1 MLVEYHTAH
10 ELQRSQR
17 TVYRTYVNNVVAWL
31 SGRASPSH
39 GGGHR
44 FKSCSDHHFF
54 LHLTL
59 CISLSLCGTSLV
71 TRASLRG
78 TYLVTCVLSC
88 VRRGKTL
95 QRARNP
101 LQSTPLLERP
111 WRARSTRTSAPACS
125 RSPSHNSPSHARLTL
140 CRTPAR
146 SRSPPHKAR
155 HRFVANF

>member
-1 MLVEYHTAH
+1 MQYAH
-10 ELQRSQR
+10 
-17 TVYRTYVNNVVAWL
+17 TYVNNVVAWL

-54 LHLTL
+54 RIPHPLH
-59 CISLSLCGTSLV
+59 SLSLRGTCLV
-71 TRASLRG
+71 THASLRG
-78 TYLVTCVLSC
+78 TCLVTCALSC
-88 VRRGKTL
+88 VHRGKTL

-101 LQSTPLLERP
+101 LQSTPLLERT
-111 WRARSTRTSAPACS
+111 WRARSTRTSAPARS
-125 RSPSHNSPSHARLTL
+125 RSPPHNSPSHARSTL
-140 CRTPAR
+140 CRAPAR

>member
-1 MLVEYHTAH
+1 MRAH
-10 ELQRSQR
+10 FISSYLIIIRSACR
-17 TVYRTYVNNVVAWL
+17 IPHSARIAALYTYVNNVVAWL

-54 LHLTL
+54 LRLTL
-59 CISLSLCGTSLV
+59 CISLSLHGTCL
-71 TRASLRG
+71 L
-78 TYLVTCVLSC
+78 TCALSC
-88 VRRGKTL
+88 VHRGKTL

-101 LQSTPLLERP
+101 LQSTPLLERT
-111 WRARSTRTSAPACS
+111 WRARSTRTSAPARS
-125 RSPSHNSPSHARLTL
+125 RSPPHNSPSHASSTL
-140 CRTPAR
+140 CRAPAR